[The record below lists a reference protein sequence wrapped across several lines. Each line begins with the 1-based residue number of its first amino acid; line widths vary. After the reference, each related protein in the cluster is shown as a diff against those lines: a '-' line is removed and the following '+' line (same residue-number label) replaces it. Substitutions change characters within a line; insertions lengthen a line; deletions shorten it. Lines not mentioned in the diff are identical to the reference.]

1 MKDRPASNPA
11 RPVPIMKA
19 TFHVPDMVCPGSAV
33 TLPVTGMSCTNCA
46 QTIERNVRQLPG
58 VTSARVDLT
67 GEKLAVA
74 FDPAQ
79 MDAPR
84 IIARVRE
91 LGFGVPT
98 GLTED
103 AEATARAAEVRQQ
116 KRLLIAG
123 LLFTVP
129 LIAFSMARDFGWI
142 GFRHDLIAMLVPA
155 TLVQFVVGWQFYVG
169 AYRSLRAGGSN
180 MDVLISLG
188 SSVAYFSSLAV
199 TLGLAPGTNVYF
211 ETGAAIITLVRLG
224 KFLEARA
231 KGQASAAL
239 KALMGLQA
247 RTATVLRD
255 GVESPIDVERV
266 EVGDTV
272 VVRPGEKIPVDG
284 IVCEGQTVLDEAM
297 ITGESLPVSKGP
309 GDEVIGATLNQ
320 TGFIK
325 FQATKVGQHTALAQ
339 IVRLVQE
346 AQSSKA
352 PIQRLTDEIG
362 RYFVPIILALAL
374 CTFLGWIYVAHIGW
388 SDALMNAVA
397 VLVIACP
404 CAIGLATP
412 TAILVGSS
420 KGAEQGILFK
430 TSEALERAGRV
441 NVVVLDKTGTITR
454 GRPEVTDIIVAPAH
468 DANEVLR
475 LAASAERGSEHSL
488 GAAMVKAAHD
498 RGLSLAEPDQFRAA
512 SGLGIHATLGRQAVI
527 IGNPRMMQ
535 QESIDIESLQPD
547 LKRLQ
552 SEGKTVMLVAASAA
566 DGTCPM
572 RPIGAVAVAD
582 TVKPGSREAIAELR
596 RLGLE
601 VVMLTGDNPGTAHA
615 IAAQVGI
622 DRVFAGVLPGEK
634 AEMIRKLQASNPVA
648 GPARPVVAMVGDGI
662 NDAPALAQADV
673 GLAIGTG
680 TDVAMASAGITLI
693 GGDLRA
699 VGRAIALSRDTLQTI
714 IQNLVWALFYN
725 LALIPVAGYGL
736 LSPMIAAGAM
746 SFSSLFVVTNSLRL
760 RRASVHISVP
770 PRSRG
775 RQILNLA
782 PRILAPAAALAVLIV
797 VPMLTMAQGVEI
809 RGAILGNMT
818 PALMMVMAIANG
830 LIAISYASIPVV
842 LVAVVAK
849 RKDIPFSWVLILF
862 GAFILAC
869 GTTHFVH
876 IIGIW
881 RRVDWWQ
888 AGVDSLCAAISLTSA
903 ILIWPLLPKL
913 LAFPSPAQLR
923 AVNEDLQRE
932 KAVLEQT
939 QGELRRANA
948 EVERRVAERTAEL
961 ARTNKELAESHL
973 GSLNL
978 MEDALAARARV
989 EQTNAALQREIAER
1003 TRMTE
1008 SLQQSEERFRRAV
1021 LDAPFP
1027 ILLHAED
1034 GTIIQAGN
1042 SWCEIT
1048 GYTPEELRTVGDWTE
1063 RAYGERKALVQAEID
1078 ALYTLDHRKY
1088 EGDHVI
1094 RTKSGAVRIW
1104 EFSSAP
1110 LGRLPDG
1117 RRLVISMAMDVT
1129 ERRQAEEEIRQL
1141 NQTLEQRVRDRTA
1154 QLETANKE
1162 LESFSYSVSHDLR
1175 APLRAID
1182 GFARMLEEDCGARL
1196 DDEGRRMLGVI
1207 CSEAKRMGQL
1217 IDDLL
1222 AFSRMNRQQVDV
1234 ATIDMT
1240 ALAQAVFEEHAAQ
1253 APGRQLQFRLQPLPP
1268 AQGDCAMLRQV
1279 LANLCSNAI
1288 KYTRPRAVA
1297 EIEMGGRT
1305 EGGENLYY
1313 VKDNG
1318 VGFDMKYARKLFGV
1332 FQRLHT
1338 EDEFEGTGVGLA
1350 LVQRVIHRHGG
1361 RLWAE
1366 AKLDEGA
1373 TFYFTIPMRKD
1384 GT

>member
-1 MKDRPASNPA
+1 MSYESFRKKFTDIAGEPPA
-11 RPVPIMKA
+11 RYAM
-19 TFHVPDMVCPGSAV
+19 TRR
-33 TLPVTGMSCTNCA
+33 
-46 QTIERNVRQLPG
+46 IER
-58 VTSARVDLT
+58 AR
-67 GEKLAVA
+67 
-74 FDPAQ
+74 
-79 MDAPR
+79 
-84 IIARVRE
+84 
-91 LGFGVPT
+91 
-98 GLTED
+98 
-103 AEATARAAEVRQQ
+103 
-116 KRLLIAG
+116 
-123 LLFTVP
+123 
-129 LIAFSMARDFGWI
+129 
-142 GFRHDLIAMLVPA
+142 H
-155 TLVQFVVGWQFYVG
+155 
-169 AYRSLRAGGSN
+169 
-180 MDVLISLG
+180 
-188 SSVAYFSSLAV
+188 
-199 TLGLAPGTNVYF
+199 
-211 ETGAAIITLVRLG
+211 
-224 KFLEARA
+224 
-231 KGQASAAL
+231 
-239 KALMGLQA
+239 
-247 RTATVLRD
+247 
-255 GVESPIDVERV
+255 
-266 EVGDTV
+266 
-272 VVRPGEKIPVDG
+272 
-284 IVCEGQTVLDEAM
+284 
-297 ITGESLPVSKGP
+297 
-309 GDEVIGATLNQ
+309 
-320 TGFIK
+320 
-325 FQATKVGQHTALAQ
+325 
-339 IVRLVQE
+339 
-346 AQSSKA
+346 
-352 PIQRLTDEIG
+352 
-362 RYFVPIILALAL
+362 
-374 CTFLGWIYVAHIGW
+374 
-388 SDALMNAVA
+388 
-397 VLVIACP
+397 
-404 CAIGLATP
+404 
-412 TAILVGSS
+412 
-420 KGAEQGILFK
+420 
-430 TSEALERAGRV
+430 
-441 NVVVLDKTGTITR
+441 
-454 GRPEVTDIIVAPAH
+454 
-468 DANEVLR
+468 
-475 LAASAERGSEHSL
+475 
-488 GAAMVKAAHD
+488 
-498 RGLSLAEPDQFRAA
+498 
-512 SGLGIHATLGRQAVI
+512 
-527 IGNPRMMQ
+527 
-535 QESIDIESLQPD
+535 
-547 LKRLQ
+547 
-552 SEGKTVMLVAASAA
+552 
-566 DGTCPM
+566 
-572 RPIGAVAVAD
+572 
-582 TVKPGSREAIAELR
+582 
-596 RLGLE
+596 
-601 VVMLTGDNPGTAHA
+601 
-615 IAAQVGI
+615 
-622 DRVFAGVLPGEK
+622 
-634 AEMIRKLQASNPVA
+634 
-648 GPARPVVAMVGDGI
+648 
-662 NDAPALAQADV
+662 
-673 GLAIGTG
+673 
-680 TDVAMASAGITLI
+680 
-693 GGDLRA
+693 
-699 VGRAIALSRDTLQTI
+699 
-714 IQNLVWALFYN
+714 
-725 LALIPVAGYGL
+725 
-736 LSPMIAAGAM
+736 
-746 SFSSLFVVTNSLRL
+746 
-760 RRASVHISVP
+760 
-770 PRSRG
+770 
-775 RQILNLA
+775 
-782 PRILAPAAALAVLIV
+782 
-797 VPMLTMAQGVEI
+797 
-809 RGAILGNMT
+809 
-818 PALMMVMAIANG
+818 
-830 LIAISYASIPVV
+830 
-842 LVAVVAK
+842 
-849 RKDIPFSWVLILF
+849 
-862 GAFILAC
+862 
-869 GTTHFVH
+869 
-876 IIGIW
+876 
-881 RRVDWWQ
+881 
-888 AGVDSLCAAISLTSA
+888 
-903 ILIWPLLPKL
+903 L
-913 LAFPSPAQLR
+913 LARHRF
-923 AVNEDLQRE
+923 
-932 KAVLEQT
+932 
-939 QGELRRANA
+939 
-948 EVERRVAERTAEL
+948 
-961 ARTNKELAESHL
+961 TNKELAESHL

-1094 RTKSGAVRIW
+1094 RTKSGTLRIW